1 MSSKF
6 SASHSVFEEDVT
18 VSKSLTDLADLPI
31 PVPKA
36 KAVVGWNDD
45 GFDDWNLDDV
55 QEQKPAQK
63 ATKDKWAPPAATA
76 KS

>member
-18 VSKSLTDLADLPI
+18 VSKSLTDLADLPM

-36 KAVVGWNDD
+36 KAVMGWNDD

-55 QEQKPAQK
+55 KEQ
-63 ATKDKWAPPAATA
+63 
-76 KS
+76 